1 MQQVKR
7 ECRLDVVKPGLTSLV
22 SQFWAEDFLKRQRPL
37 SGHSEIIMNRLA
49 SIFCVAGLSLL
60 SAFQQTHAQL
70 QSRDFR
76 AFNPIATPAA
86 PALRLSSPRAV
97 PREVVEKA
105 VRDITNAWNSGRLE
119 AYLDRDFANGFRLE
133 DVFRFTLPRDAKLT
147 VLSIRS
153 VTVLDQQMRPDT
165 TKPNQPASAVSV
177 VSLVSAIVETQI
189 EFLDGRTGF
198 VRLPGANEFTLRVTE
213 AF

>member
-1 MQQVKR
+1 
-7 ECRLDVVKPGLTSLV
+7 
-22 SQFWAEDFLKRQRPL
+22 
-37 SGHSEIIMNRLA
+37 MNRLTLF
-49 SIFCVAGLSLL
+49 FCVMGLWLWSVP
-60 SAFQQTHAQL
+60 QHTYAQL

-76 AFNPIATPAA
+76 AFNPIVTPAI
-86 PALRLSSPRAV
+86 PALRLSSPRLV

-105 VRDITNAWNSGRLE
+105 VRDITAAWNSGRFE
-119 AYLDRDFANGFRLE
+119 AYLDRDFANGYRLE

-153 VTVLDQQMRPDT
+153 VTVLDQQMRLDNT
-165 TKPNQPASAVSV
+165 ITATKPNQAASVMSV

-189 EFLDGRTGF
+189 EFLDGRAGF
-198 VRLPGANEFTLRVTE
+198 VRLPGSNEFTLRVTE

>member
-1 MQQVKR
+1 
-7 ECRLDVVKPGLTSLV
+7 
-22 SQFWAEDFLKRQRPL
+22 
-37 SGHSEIIMNRLA
+37 MNRLTLF
-49 SIFCVAGLSLL
+49 FCVAGLSLL

-153 VTVLDQQMRPDT
+153 VTVLDQQMRADT

>member
-1 MQQVKR
+1 
-7 ECRLDVVKPGLTSLV
+7 
-22 SQFWAEDFLKRQRPL
+22 
-37 SGHSEIIMNRLA
+37 MNRLTLF
-49 SIFCVAGLSLL
+49 FCLAGLSLL
-60 SAFQQTHAQL
+60 SLPQYANAQL

-76 AFNPIATPAA
+76 AFNPIATPAL
-86 PALRLSSPRAV
+86 PALRLSSPRLV

-119 AYLDRDFANGFRLE
+119 AYLDRDFANGYRLE
-133 DVFRFTLPRDAKLT
+133 DVFRFTLPRDAKLV

-153 VTVLDQQMRPDT
+153 VSVLDQQLRLDNTTT
-165 TKPNQPASAVSV
+165 TKPNQPASVVSV

-198 VRLPGANEFTLRVTE
+198 VRLAGSNEFTLRVTE

>member
-1 MQQVKR
+1 
-7 ECRLDVVKPGLTSLV
+7 
-22 SQFWAEDFLKRQRPL
+22 
-37 SGHSEIIMNRLA
+37 MNRLA

-76 AFNPIATPAA
+76 AFNPIATPAV

-165 TKPNQPASAVSV
+165 VKPDQPASVMSV

-198 VRLPGANEFTLRVTE
+198 VRLPGSNEFTLRVTE

>member
-1 MQQVKR
+1 
-7 ECRLDVVKPGLTSLV
+7 
-22 SQFWAEDFLKRQRPL
+22 
-37 SGHSEIIMNRLA
+37 MNRLTLF
-49 SIFCVAGLSLL
+49 FCLAGLSLL
-60 SAFQQTHAQL
+60 SLPQYANAQL

-76 AFNPIATPAA
+76 AFNPIATPAI
-86 PALRLSSPRAV
+86 PALRLSSPRLV

-105 VRDITNAWNSGRLE
+105 VRDITNAWNSGRLD
-119 AYLDRDFANGFRLE
+119 AYLDRDFANGYRLE
-133 DVFRFTLPRDAKLT
+133 DVFRFTLPRDAKLV

-153 VTVLDQQMRPDT
+153 VSVLDQQLRLDNT
-165 TKPNQPASAVSV
+165 TTATKPNQPASVVSV

-198 VRLPGANEFTLRVTE
+198 VRLPGSNEFTLRVTE

>member
-1 MQQVKR
+1 MQQVRR
-7 ECRLDVVKPGLTSLV
+7 ECRSAVVKPGRTSLV
-22 SQFWAEDFLKRQRPL
+22 FLFWADYFLKRQRPL
-37 SGHSEIIMNRLA
+37 SGHSEISMNRLTL
-49 SIFCVAGLSLL
+49 SFCLAGISLL
-60 SAFQQTHAQL
+60 SLSQYANAQL

-76 AFNPIATPAA
+76 AFNPIATPAI
-86 PALRLSSPRAV
+86 PALRLSSPRLV

-153 VTVLDQQMRPDT
+153 VSVLDQQMRPDT
-165 TKPNQPASAVSV
+165 SKPNQPASV

-198 VRLPGANEFTLRVTE
+198 VRLPGSNEFTLRVTE